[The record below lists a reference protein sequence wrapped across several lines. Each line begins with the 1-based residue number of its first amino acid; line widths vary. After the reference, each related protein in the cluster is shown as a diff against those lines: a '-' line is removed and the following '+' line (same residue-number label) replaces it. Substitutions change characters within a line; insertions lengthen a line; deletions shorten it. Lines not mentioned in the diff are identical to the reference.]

1 MSEELENS
9 LQQAIE
15 SYLGKRLGAID
26 EQLSRLQSDFD
37 EALKRLRESSAN
49 DSLTATPLSAAIFAH
64 LQTARSQK
72 LSGVIPERAQSSG
85 EVAIIKRAVEE
96 IERQQS
102 HADILGSLLTGA
114 AQFAERAALFVIR
127 NEQAIGWRECE
138 AGDPANFELIG
149 GVSLPLSADT
159 LLGHAAHSRSTW
171 NGAPGSNSEDSL
183 LIDQLGGD
191 PQTVAAVPLVV
202 RGKVVA
208 VLYADSV
215 SHDLNAVNVDALELL
230 ARVAA
235 MAVNL
240 ASAPRAVPEQQPDE
254 PEAVAPTSVAEP
266 AYTPEIEPQTSEVI
280 ASPAV
285 EEVSAEP
292 TAEYVPDEIVAPVVE
307 EVSAELTAEYVP
319 QEEASPAV
327 KEVSVQREPEPLAR
341 PEEAAEETP
350 APKPIAAAPAIEST
364 QRAAPTAPN
373 FPTQYAAPLGSAR
386 RYGVSEPDL
395 PIDVGEE
402 ERRLHNDA
410 RRFARLLVSEIKLY
424 NEPKVKDGRSHG
436 DLYDRLR
443 EDIDRSR
450 QMYNKRVAPPVAARH
465 DYFHQELVNTLA
477 EGDPAKL
484 GEGYPGAAVAAN

>member
-1 MSEELENS
+1 M
-9 LQQAIE
+9 
-15 SYLGKRLGAID
+15 
-26 EQLSRLQSDFD
+26 
-37 EALKRLRESSAN
+37 
-49 DSLTATPLSAAIFAH
+49 
-64 LQTARSQK
+64 
-72 LSGVIPERAQSSG
+72 
-85 EVAIIKRAVEE
+85 
-96 IERQQS
+96 
-102 HADILGSLLTGA
+102 TGA

-159 LLGHAAHSRSTW
+159 LLGRAAHSRSTW

-215 SHDLNAVNVDALELL
+215 SHDSNAVNVDALELL

-240 ASAPRAVPEQQPDE
+240 AAAPRAVPEQQPDE
-254 PEAVAPTSVAEP
+254 PEAVTPTAVAEP
-266 AYTPEIEPQTSEVI
+266 AYPPEIEPQTTEVIAAPAVEEVSTEPTAEHVPEVIAAPAVEEVSTEPTAEHVPEVI

-285 EEVSAEP
+285 EEVSA
-292 TAEYVPDEIVAPVVE
+292 
-307 EVSAELTAEYVP
+307 
-319 QEEASPAV
+319 
-327 KEVSVQREPEPLAR
+327 QREPGPLAR
-341 PEEAAEETP
+341 PEEAAAETS
-350 APKPIAAAPAIEST
+350 APKPITAAPAIET
-364 QRAAPTAPN
+364 AAPSFT
-373 FPTQYAAPLGSAR
+373 TQYAAPLGSAR

-424 NEPKVKDGRSHG
+424 NEPKVKDGRSNG

-484 GEGYPGAAVAAN
+484 GDSYPGAAVAVN

>member
-1 MSEELENS
+1 VSEELENS

-64 LQTARSQK
+64 LQTARSQR
-72 LSGVIPERAQSSG
+72 LSGASPERARSSG

-159 LLGHAAHSRSTW
+159 LLGRAAHSRSTW

-215 SHDLNAVNVDALELL
+215 SHDSNAVNVDALELL

-240 ASAPRAVPEQQPDE
+240 AAAPRAVPEPQTDE
-254 PEAVAPTSVAEP
+254 PEAVTPTAVAEP
-266 AYTPEIEPQTSEVI
+266 AYTPEIEPQTIEVIAAPVVEKVSTEPTAEHVPEVIAAPVAEEVSTEPTAEHVPEVI

-285 EEVSAEP
+285 EEVSA
-292 TAEYVPDEIVAPVVE
+292 
-307 EVSAELTAEYVP
+307 
-319 QEEASPAV
+319 
-327 KEVSVQREPEPLAR
+327 QREPGPLAR
-341 PEEAAEETP
+341 PEEAAAETS
-350 APKPIAAAPAIEST
+350 APKPITAAPAIET
-364 QRAAPTAPN
+364 AAPSFT
-373 FPTQYAAPLGSAR
+373 TQYAAPLGSAR

-424 NEPKVKDGRSHG
+424 NEPKVKDGRSNG

-484 GEGYPGAAVAAN
+484 GDSYPGAAVAVN